1 MYRFNGA
8 DARLDRTLE
17 CVVMITEALKGTLSV
32 LYCPIWMLTRANAD
46 FEHKYNYSIVGHS
59 GESPETLFVDWNKV
73 RTTSNTNS
81 TLKPLTT
88 IAAAA

>member
-17 CVVMITEALKGTLSV
+17 CVVMITEALKGALSV
-32 LYCPIWMLTRANAD
+32 VYCPIDVDTRQHTD

-73 RTTSNTNS
+73 RAT
-81 TLKPLTT
+81 
-88 IAAAA
+88 